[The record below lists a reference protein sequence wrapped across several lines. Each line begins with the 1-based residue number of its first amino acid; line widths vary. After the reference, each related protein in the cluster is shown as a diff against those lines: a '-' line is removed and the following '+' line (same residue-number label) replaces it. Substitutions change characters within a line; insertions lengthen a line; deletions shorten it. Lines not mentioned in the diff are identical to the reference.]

1 MLAALLCTPN
11 SIEANP
17 LTLTDIPKPSPRE
30 HEIRLQVHCCGIC
43 HTDLHT
49 VEGDLSLPKLP
60 IVPGHQIV
68 GVVDALGRGAKRFK
82 EGDRAG
88 VAWLRHTCGSCR
100 YCRDGNENL
109 CDRAQFT
116 GLQADGGYAGW
127 AVVEDA
133 FAYPLPG
140 KFSDHQAAP
149 LLCAGVIGYRA
160 LRLSEIQRGER
171 LGLYGFGASA
181 HIVIQIARY
190 WNCKVYVFTRS
201 PEHQKHAKA
210 LGAIWVGRAEDSPP
224 ERLHAAIIFAP
235 AGGLVLDAL
244 RVLDKGGTVALA
256 GITMTPIP
264 EIDYARLLYHE
275 RKIRSVANATRRDA
289 EDLLA
294 LAAEIPLRTEVEIF
308 SLSQINYALQK
319 LKRNEIRGAGVV
331 EMGGKWAPIR
341 SI

>member
-1 MLAALLCTPN
+1 MLAALLRAPN

-17 LTLTDIPKPSPRE
+17 LILADIPKPSPRE

-49 VEGDLSLPKLP
+49 VEGEIPLPKLP

-68 GVVDALGRGAKRFK
+68 GVVDALGHEAKRFK
-82 EGDRAG
+82 EGDRVG
-88 VAWLRHTCGSCR
+88 IAWLHHTCGSCR

-109 CDRAQFT
+109 CDRAEFT
-116 GLQADGGYAGW
+116 GLHADGGYAQW
-127 AVVEDA
+127 TTVHEA
-133 FAYPLPG
+133 FAYSLPSA
-140 KFSDHQAAP
+140 FPDRQAAP
-149 LLCAGVIGYRA
+149 LLCAGVIGHRA
-160 LRLSEIQRGER
+160 LRLSEIRRGER

-181 HIVIQIARY
+181 HIVIQIARH
-190 WNCKVYVFTRS
+190 WDCEVYVFTRS

-210 LGAIWVGRAEDSPP
+210 LGAVWVGRAEDSPP
-224 ERLHAAIIFAP
+224 ERLQSTIIFAP

-256 GITMTPIP
+256 GITMTSIP
-264 EIDYARLLYHE
+264 EIDYAKLYHE

-289 EDLLA
+289 EEFLA
-294 LAAEIPLRTEVEIF
+294 LAAEIPVRTEVEIF

-319 LKRNEIRGAGVV
+319 LKRSEIRGAGVV
-331 EMGGKWAPIR
+331 EMGEKWAPIR